1 MVGAWSTMT
10 IFRMAAR
17 RAARSA
23 PDLRRTAV
31 PSWKCSIDD
40 GQRRAA
46 TTEDYNHVWVE
57 DLEPDRL
64 YRYQVTV
71 NDRRWAEGELWDWR
85 VGPDGGTFAPS
96 GRRYD
101 LRFRT
106 HPDPQEM
113 TPVAFLALGDYGV
126 GITNGDDGHR
136 QLAVARCMEQLAA
149 THSVRAI
156 VSLGDNIYHG
166 PEDELA
172 QSGDEDDDWYFTFYA
187 PYRYLIDH
195 LPVYPTAGNHDGAD
209 EEANDDRAQLADNFH
224 LESRFSRAQSAGRA
238 SGIRGCSIASASAAC
253 SSSCASTRPGATA
266 SATTT
271 SLMTSTGPGWMT
283 AFPPPG
289 TTAHRDGGS
298 RSHTI
303 RPGVPARTTKGWRN
317 SSSSCCRATSGQA
330 CASFSPATSTTS
342 NTGSTARCTM
352 SSPAL
357 AASSTPGPRPVGP
370 LPERR
375 RGQPRATA
383 SSSRPT
389 RNASS

>member
-1 MVGAWSTMT
+1 MARDSHFEPFVHLVDVTEESTLIAWGGFYLDRGEHGWCVVDDDDLPDGRTSSGTIGAG
-10 IFRMAAR
+10 
-17 RAARSA
+17 SA
-23 PDLRRTAV
+23 PYGRAIVEVFDR
-31 PSWKCSIDD
+31 D

-126 GITNGDDGHR
+126 SITNGDDGHR

-166 PEDELA
+166 PEEKLA
-172 QSGDEDDDWYFTFYA
+172 QSGDEDDDSYFTFYA

-209 EEANDDRAQLADNFH
+209 EEANDDRAQLADNSTLNPASPGH
-224 LESRFSRAQSAGRA
+224 SQRARVPG
-238 SGIRGCSIASASAAC
+238 SGAVLSPR
-253 SSSCASTRPGATA
+253 
-266 SATTT
+266 
-271 SLMTSTGPGWMT
+271 
-283 AFPPPG
+283 
-289 TTAHRDGGS
+289 HR
-298 RSHTI
+298 RLAQ
-303 RPGVPARTTKGWRN
+303 ARVHRHDLG
-317 SSSSCCRATSGQA
+317 
-330 CASFSPATSTTS
+330 
-342 NTGSTARCTM
+342 
-352 SSPAL
+352 
-357 AASSTPGPRPVGP
+357 
-370 LPERR
+370 RR
-375 RGQPRATA
+375 R
-383 SSSRPT
+383 RPPLL
-389 RNASS
+389 R